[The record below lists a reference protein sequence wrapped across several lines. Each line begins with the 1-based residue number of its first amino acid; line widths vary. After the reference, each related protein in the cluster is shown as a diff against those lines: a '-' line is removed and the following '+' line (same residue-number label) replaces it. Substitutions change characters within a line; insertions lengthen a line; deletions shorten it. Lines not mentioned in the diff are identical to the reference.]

1 MATNLLEMLMRAI
14 TPATT
19 KSVSD
24 HLGESQAG
32 VQSGLA
38 LLLPSLLGGLASKAS
53 TPAGASSVFSA
64 LTEPRVDTDLLG
76 TLSSLLVSGRGSAIA
91 NVGSIGNALLA
102 SVFGADKAVGLG
114 TALAGITG
122 MKPGNAG
129 SLATLVVPAL
139 FGWLKKLIGERGL
152 NATRTA
158 ELLIGQRD
166 HLAGQLD
173 PALTKALG
181 LAAPSALLAGLAPA
195 GGAAPA
201 GSAASGGGLRWFPW
215 LVAALLAIGA
225 LWSWLGAGGRATGAT
240 ASPPAVGFDLKV
252 PAKVYFETGRSAIGA
267 EGVAVV
273 QAVAGLLAREKTTRV
288 DVTGYTDKTG
298 DAAAN
303 QDLAKSRALG
313 VQAALVAAGVG
324 TDRIATRPPIF
335 VEIGAGGADAE
346 ARRVEITAR

>member
-158 ELLIGQRD
+158 ELLVGQRD
-166 HLAGQLD
+166 YLAGQLD

-181 LAAPSALLAGLAPA
+181 LPAPSALLAGLAPA

-201 GSAASGGGLRWFPW
+201 GATGSGGGLRWFPW

-225 LWSWLGAGGRATGAT
+225 LWSLLGAGGGAPAT
-240 ASPPAVGFDLKV
+240 ASPPAVAFDLKV
-252 PAKVYFETGRSAIGA
+252 PAKVYFETGKSEISA

-273 QAVAGLLAREKTTRV
+273 QAVAGLLARDKATRV

-298 DAAAN
+298 DATAN
-303 QDLAKSRALG
+303 QDLAKNRALG